1 MRELAGSELGGDL
14 DEAAR
19 RRRTEAKEREGIN
32 ASAVAGVA
40 RPSAAEAAAQ
50 TRDELW
56 AARLRQLMGR
66 GDDSVLR
73 IMPAVAEPGT
83 SDGPDAEQDNVSAS
97 QPLSARLRTQTTAIP
112 PCGPQYA
119 PTQMR
124 PQRTQGVPQRFRSC
138 RASWKASQLRTSFWR
153 TVRCNIQAS
162 GGAFLF
168 ALMRELQ
175 WRVLGRDQDGRDGRG
190 ADQAAANGLL
200 RFSRRHCRDA
210 LEGAALTPMRPRPN
224 DHPRMIDRSQ
234 PSPHV
239 AWLLGSRMVACACAP
254 TRARLRARI

>member
-1 MRELAGSELGGDL
+1 MRELAGSELGGDP

-73 IMPAVAEPGT
+73 IMPAVADSGT
-83 SDGPDAEQDNVSAS
+83 SDGPDAGQDNVSAS
-97 QPLSARLRTQTTAIP
+97 KPLSARLRTQTTAIP

-119 PTQMR
+119 PTHMR
-124 PQRTQGVPQRFRSC
+124 PQRTQGVPRRQGVSFKLHSC
-138 RASWKASQLRTSFWR
+138 CLHFKSQVLV
-153 TVRCNIQAS
+153 VRHRC
-162 GGAFLF
+162 
-168 ALMRELQ
+168 
-175 WRVLGRDQDGRDGRG
+175 GR
-190 ADQAAANGLL
+190 
-200 RFSRRHCRDA
+200 
-210 LEGAALTPMRPRPN
+210 
-224 DHPRMIDRSQ
+224 
-234 PSPHV
+234 
-239 AWLLGSRMVACACAP
+239 
-254 TRARLRARI
+254 